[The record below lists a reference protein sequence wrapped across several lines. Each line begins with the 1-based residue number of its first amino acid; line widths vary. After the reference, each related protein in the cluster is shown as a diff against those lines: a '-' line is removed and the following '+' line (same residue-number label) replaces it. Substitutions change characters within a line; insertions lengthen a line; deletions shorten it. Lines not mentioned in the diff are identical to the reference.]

1 MASSVHPAPSSM
13 KPTTQSCHNGP
24 ARDLWS
30 VGLAVFR
37 RVERKHYEPERTRFH
52 FAIRRSIEHGGTRTL
67 GILHSC
73 EDLVRSRSG
82 DTIGREDWL
91 DAIEQVLGPNQ
102 PHNHDWRAVTIVAS
116 SRLGHRLT
124 VATSK
129 ASGAHHNSFGSPI
142 KPQVTPDF
150 ARSKQNSV
158 VRDSSKIDSSPR

>member
-1 MASSVHPAPSSM
+1 MGLPATFGTLVSLYSVESRGSTVNQSVPVSISRFEDQLNMAERELSAFFIAVESLFGTDQA
-13 KPTTQSCHNGP
+13 TQS
-24 ARDLWS
+24 
-30 VGLAVFR
+30 V
-37 RVERKHYEPERTRFH
+37 
-52 FAIRRSIEHGGTRTL
+52 
-67 GILHSC
+67 
-73 EDLVRSRSG
+73 
-82 DTIGREDWL
+82 EDWL

-129 ASGAHHNSFGSPI
+129 ASGTHHNSFRSPI
-142 KPQVTPDF
+142 KPQVTTDF

>member
-1 MASSVHPAPSSM
+1 MGLPATFGALVSQYSVESRGSIMNRSVPVSISRFEDQLNMAERELSAFFIAVKTLFGPDQA
-13 KPTTQSCHNGP
+13 TQS
-24 ARDLWS
+24 
-30 VGLAVFR
+30 V
-37 RVERKHYEPERTRFH
+37 
-52 FAIRRSIEHGGTRTL
+52 
-67 GILHSC
+67 
-73 EDLVRSRSG
+73 
-82 DTIGREDWL
+82 EDWL
-91 DAIEQVLGPNQ
+91 DAIEQVVGPNQ

-129 ASGAHHNSFGSPI
+129 ASGAHQNSFGSPI